1 MGGERHTSL
10 IVCISAFKVENVGS
24 VWPLNP
30 ISEGALTQN
39 RPVNQDVL
47 MNSVTHAV
55 LLAVITQVGKNSEV
69 LHLSHPNR
77 LGNRT
82 CPDPEWGW
90 ALQRNKLLMTGDRAE
105 KMVTLQEKLGAAPW
119 CNC

>member
-1 MGGERHTSL
+1 M
-10 IVCISAFKVENVGS
+10 ENVGS

-82 CPDPEWGW
+82 CPDPERGRT
-90 ALQRNKLLMTGDRAE
+90 LQRNKLVTTKERAKKMGTHTG
-105 KMVTLQEKLGAAPW
+105 
-119 CNC
+119 

>member
-55 LLAVITQVGKNSEV
+55 LLAVITQVGKNSEA

-82 CPDPEWGW
+82 CPEWGW
-90 ALQRNKLLMTGDRAE
+90 TLQRNKILMTGDLTKKRG
-105 KMVTLQEKLGAAPW
+105 TL
-119 CNC
+119 